1 MTDVRI
7 VIDDAAVTALARD
20 RQVESVLADVGRQI
34 AGAARAAAPHR
45 TGAGAA
51 SIGPQML
58 PGEVRVSWDRAHD
71 YMRFPNFG
79 TRYMT
84 GKHFLDN
91 AVNYAHL

>member
-7 VIDDAAVTALARD
+7 VIDDAAVAGLVRD

-34 AGAARAAAPHR
+34 AGAARAGAPHR

-51 SIGPQML
+51 SIGPQPF
-58 PGEVRVSWDRAHD
+58 PGEVRVGWDRAHD

-91 AVNYAHL
+91 AINYVHL